1 MLGIKGSKFLLLLA
15 FNPGCALILLAHALC
30 VFRLQTLWPAQIHST
45 LFNNLEHNFVVRCW
59 TRWANEFNT
68 FDHTW
73 EHRKSW
79 INITEHHCTGWHT
92 WEQKKSRQNCET
104 SLSWKAKLVFKIQ
117 QRWSVLNRTL
127 NPPVNRF
134 VVFFTV
140 GSFKKRLHALQCQS
154 SRVVFRWCLL
164 SIESGKP
171 KTHKKSS
178 KLSP

>member
-1 MLGIKGSKFLLLLA
+1 MTRPNSFNIIQQSWTQLCCAMLNKVGK
-15 FNPGCALILLAHALC
+15 
-30 VFRLQTLWPAQIHST
+30 RIHY
-45 LFNNLEHNFVVRCW
+45 
-59 TRWANEFNT
+59 
-68 FDHTW
+68 
-73 EHRKSW
+73 SW
-79 INITEHHCTGWHT
+79 SHLRTYKKLNHITEHHCTGWHT

-171 KTHKKSS
+171 KTHKKVIQVKPVVGCIFCHRT
-178 KLSP
+178 KLLTILQIIKFIPWEPVRVLISY